1 MEANHLAANY
11 ENFAPFWYTELV
23 FPVLDNMRVK
33 LNEDKKKNTIVV
45 YSINNPHTILL
56 FWVRND

>member
-56 FWVRND
+56 F